1 MYFCDYSCQQNIAL
15 KTANIPVLSSNI
27 HFVLYCSVLG
37 FPLNVLCLLPH
48 LIQHFD
54 SPNQFCK
61 DIAERIAQVRILFST
76 LYIILSLVN
85 VFDMFLTQCDIHF

>member
-1 MYFCDYSCQQNIAL
+1 ML
-15 KTANIPVLSSNI
+15 KISVAITIGNI
-27 HFVLYCSVLG
+27 HSILYFPVLG

-61 DIAERIAQVRILFST
+61 DVAERIAQVSKLFT
-76 LYIILSLVN
+76 VLYIHKPLKCSCFVLN
-85 VFDMFLTQCDIHF
+85 MC

>member
-1 MYFCDYSCQQNIAL
+1 MKYKDHCGSFFLAVQ
-15 KTANIPVLSSNI
+15 NI
-27 HFVLYCSVLG
+27 HFVLYFPFLG

-61 DIAERIAQVRILFST
+61 DIAERIAQVSKFFT
-76 LYIILSLVN
+76 VLYILRPCKSSCLVLN
-85 VFDMFLTQCDIHF
+85 VF

>member
-1 MYFCDYSCQQNIAL
+1 MKITVAL
-15 KTANIPVLSSNI
+15 AVQDIC
-27 HFVLYCSVLG
+27 FVLYFFVLG

-61 DIAERIAQVRILFST
+61 DIAERIAQVSKSFT
-76 LYIILSLVN
+76 VLYILKPCKCSCLVLDT
-85 VFDMFLTQCDIHF
+85 F